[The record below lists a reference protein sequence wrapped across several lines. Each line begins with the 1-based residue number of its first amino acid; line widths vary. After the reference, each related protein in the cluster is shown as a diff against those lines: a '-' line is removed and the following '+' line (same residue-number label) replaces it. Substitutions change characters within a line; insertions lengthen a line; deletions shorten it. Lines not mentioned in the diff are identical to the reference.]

1 MAMYRYHGEKISVRE
16 IRENL
21 AIFFELPKMPY
32 KSLICFWA
40 TDKLLVH
47 FMVQDLGF
55 VYSRNDQKFD
65 IFF

>member
-32 KSLICFWA
+32 KSAFGPL
-40 TDKLLVH
+40 TN
-47 FMVQDLGF
+47 
-55 VYSRNDQKFD
+55 Y
-65 IFF
+65 